1 MTMNVDRQ
9 TQADSRRWSGPNTL
23 FSGTISGADYGPID
37 QTVIG
42 DDTNMYLF
50 FAGDNGSIY
59 RASMPIGNFPG
70 SFGTASTV
78 VMSDTAQNLFEAVQV
93 YKLKGQQKWL
103 MIVEAQGANGRYFRS
118 FTATSLSGTWTVN
131 VSNQLHELPR
141 L

>member
-1 MTMNVDRQ
+1 MSPITGVRGLKSS
-9 TQADSRRWSGPNTL
+9 ADISRWSGPNTL
-23 FSGTISGADYGPID
+23 FSGTAAGAQYGPID

-78 VMSDTAQNLFEAVQV
+78 IMKDTAQLLFEAVQV
-93 YKLKGQQKWL
+93 YKLK
-103 MIVEAQGANGRYFRS
+103 ASRS
-118 FTATSLSGTWTVN
+118 GS
-131 VSNQLHELPR
+131 
-141 L
+141 